1 MECGCRCGQLK
12 LLISKH
18 NKTRQYVAVKPG
30 PFQFAL
36 DGRPNVC
43 HINQWSAHP
52 LRLPISVVLGPG
64 TNPRSRW
71 KWWWAA
77 CQHFPD
83 WWVRCF
89 KPRRPLLPTFLQ
101 SALEQSKLALLSPP
115 KLLT

>member
-12 LLISKH
+12 LFISKH

-52 LRLPISVVLGPG
+52 LRLPIWWFWGQGLIPEAGGNDDERPANTSQIDESDAP
-64 TNPRSRW
+64 SREDL
-71 KWWWAA
+71 
-77 CQHFPD
+77 C
-83 WWVRCF
+83 
-89 KPRRPLLPTFLQ
+89 
-101 SALEQSKLALLSPP
+101 SLLSCI
-115 KLLT
+115 LRSINRN